1 MKQNS
6 PKLFIKIDH
15 SEISFIVGNLDLQNN
30 FSLLEEFTLLIES
43 IEKDK
48 ISDLQKTTNQIKKN
62 ILKIEENLNFTFKEA
77 IIILNN
83 FSISFLNVSGFK
95 ILNGSQILKEN
106 ITYIINSLK
115 SCVDENE
122 NKKKI
127 LHIFNTNY
135 FLDKK
140 KIDNIPI
147 GLFGDF
153 YSHELSFNLMNEND
167 FNNLKSIFD
176 TCNLKIKK
184 IFTESFIK
192 GALTSDN
199 YHQVDT
205 FVYTQINRKFCKIFF
220 VENGSIKLEQSFN
233 FGTNLI
239 IKDILKITNLNEDII
254 KNIIEQNIF
263 SNKKFKSEFI
273 EQDFFENQNYRK
285 IKKSLIL
292 KIAEARIYEFAE
304 ILFLKNIN
312 FKNFL
317 NKNNIIYLEINDS
330 IQLNCFKDIFRQS
343 FSSKKKFQAEI
354 IDKPKLINLVETAN
368 KITDFGWKS
377 EAIPIFKEKASYFTR
392 IFRTIFN

>member
-317 NKNNIIYLEINDS
+317 NKSNIIYLEINDS